1 MNRATLRV
9 AVPMLASL
17 DIGVTVR
24 FYTESLGFTCRFQS
38 PEYAI
43 VQRDD
48 IEIHFWPCGDP
59 NIAANTACRVAVL
72 GISDL
77 YVEYSKRS
85 ILRPDCKV
93 HETTWQTREFEVFD
107 PHNNVVTFFEIA

>member
-1 MNRATLRV
+1 MGKGHSCAAHAIHFGQPTGPSADAPLALQAVFDEHRTMNRATLRV

-48 IEIHFWPCGDP
+48 I
-59 NIAANTACRVAVL
+59 
-72 GISDL
+72 
-77 YVEYSKRS
+77 
-85 ILRPDCKV
+85 
-93 HETTWQTREFEVFD
+93 
-107 PHNNVVTFFEIA
+107 